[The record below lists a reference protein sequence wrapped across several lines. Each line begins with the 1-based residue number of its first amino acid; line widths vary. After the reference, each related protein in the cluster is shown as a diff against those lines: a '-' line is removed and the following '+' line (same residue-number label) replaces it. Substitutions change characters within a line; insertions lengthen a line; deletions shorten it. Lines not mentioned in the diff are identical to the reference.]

1 MSNILISLAAE
12 FVGKKAFSDADKAT
26 TSLEKNVKKLGKTLG
41 ISLSTAAVV
50 AYGRAS
56 VKAFAADE
64 AAAQRLTTAVNN
76 LGLSFA
82 NVQVSTFI
90 SDLEKSASVADDQ
103 LRPAFQ
109 ALLTTTGSLTQ
120 SQKLL
125 NLAIETSRGTGVELT
140 TVAKDLGMAFVG
152 NTRGLRKYNLGLTQA
167 ELKTATFA
175 DVQARLNAQF
185 TGANAAY
192 LDTTAGKLTA
202 IGLASD
208 RLSESIGG
216 ALVDAFVTISGSN
229 GVGQLVSKI
238 DSLAAKIAKF
248 GDGLELFA
256 YKVKVAFSFEGLL
269 KGQDFIDERLQSYR
283 SMMQLRGVPGVT
295 PGNNAVTGYA
305 RDDAAR
311 KKAEADAAKRAK
323 ELAKLST
330 TQVKSQKA
338 LTAEQKKQATLKKAG
353 SIFDLEQIQLIAA
366 LKGQLSDEDRKR
378 VELQFAL
385 LIGNTKEAQLLTY
398 EIAKAQG
405 LGEKLAKDL
414 ASLPAAS
421 NPFAAWDGYL
431 DGLLAKARQVASLG
445 MGSTGGGAGAGGGS
459 GSGGTGVINI
469 PVSNASTVESPIRGM
484 DTGAIAQMLQG
495 GYRVT
500 DRDGMNQQIIVQID
514 GKAIASAVQN
524 QSLSGNDPLVNRLL
538 GGFK

>member
-1 MSNILISLAAE
+1 MISLAAE
-12 FVGKKAFSDADKAT
+12 FVGKKAFDQAGKST
-26 TSLEKNVKKLGKTLG
+26 TSLEKQVKKLGKTLG
-41 ISLSTAAVV
+41 LSLSTAAIV

-56 VKAFAADE
+56 VKAFSEDE

-82 NVQVSTFI
+82 NLQVSTFI

-140 TVAKDLGMAFVG
+140 TVAKDLGMAYVG

-167 ELKTATFA
+167 ELKTASFA
-175 DVQARLNAQF
+175 DVQARLNEQF
-185 TGANAAY
+185 SGANAAY

-229 GVGQLVSKI
+229 GVEGLVNKI
-238 DSLAAKIAKF
+238 DNLAGKIARF
-248 GDGLELFA
+248 GDNLELFA

-283 SMMQLRGVPGVT
+283 SMMQLRGVSGFT
-295 PGNNAVTGYA
+295 AGNNSVTGFA
-305 RDDAAR
+305 KDDAAR

-323 ELAKLST
+323 ELAKLAAG
-330 TQVKSQKA
+330 QVKAQKA
-338 LTAEQKKQATLKKAG
+338 LTAEQKKQALAKKQSAL
-353 SIFDLEQIQLIAA
+353 FDLDQIQLVAA
-366 LKGQLSDEDRKR
+366 LQGKLSDEERLR
-378 VELQFAL
+378 VKLQLAL
-385 LIGNTKEAQLLTY
+385 LTENTTEADKLSQRLANSIDSTGELAAY
-398 EIAKAQG
+398 LRALPDAK
-405 LGEKLAKDL
+405 
-414 ASLPAAS
+414 
-421 NPFAAWDGYL
+421 NPFLGWDEWL
-431 DGLLAKARQVASLG
+431 KTFTKNLANVTGATIPSTNGGVSPAPITTPLTNAVPSGVFNSLGSVDASTRTADEARRLYGG
-445 MGSTGGGAGAGGGS
+445 MGSS
-459 GSGGTGVINI
+459 QPIVI
-469 PVSNASTVESPIRGM
+469 
-484 DTGAIAQMLQG
+484 
-495 GYRVT
+495 
-500 DRDGMNQQIIVQID
+500 QID
-514 GKAIASAVQN
+514 GKEIASVVQN
-524 QSLSGNDPLVNRLL
+524 QGLQGNNPIINRL
-538 GGFK
+538 GGGW

>member
-1 MSNILISLAAE
+1 MSIITVGIAAE
-12 FVGKKAFSDADKAT
+12 FKGKKAFSDAEKAT
-26 TSLEKNVKKLGKTLG
+26 SALEKSVGKLGKQIAG
-41 ISLSTAAVV
+41 VFAVSKV
-50 AYGRAS
+50 IAYSKAS
-56 VKAFAADE
+56 VKALAEDE
-64 AAAQRLTTAVNN
+64 AATQRLATAVDN

-82 NVQVSTFI
+82 NAQVATFI
-90 SDLEKSASVADDQ
+90 SDLEKSASVADDL

-109 ALLTTTGSLTQ
+109 TLLTTTGSLTE

-140 TVAKDLGMAFVG
+140 TVAKDLGQAFVG

-202 IGLASD
+202 ISLASD

-229 GVGQLVSKI
+229 GVGDLITKI

-283 SMMQLRGVPGVT
+283 SMMQLRGVKGFEA
-295 PGNNAVTGYA
+295 GNNAVTGFA
-305 RDDAAR
+305 KDDAAR

-323 ELAKLST
+323 ELAKLAAG
-330 TQVKSQKA
+330 QVKAQKA
-338 LTAEQKKQATLKKAG
+338 LTAEQKKQALAKKQSAL
-353 SIFDLEQIQLIAA
+353 FDLDQIGLVAA
-366 LKGQLSDEDRKR
+366 LKGNLSKEEQDRVKLQL
-378 VELQFAL
+378 AL
-385 LIGNTKEAQLLTY
+385 LTGNTTEADKLSQKIAMSIDSTGQLAAYLRALPD
-398 EIAKAQG
+398 AKNPFEAWDTWLKTFAQ
-405 LGEKLAKDL
+405 KLADVTGSKIPTDTGIVTPKPLIPTTNVTTVPNAPRAFTSQELGSFLGSGRGTNDL
-414 ASLPAAS
+414 A
-421 NPFAAWDGYL
+421 NN
-431 DGLLAKARQVASLG
+431 
-445 MGSTGGGAGAGGGS
+445 
-459 GSGGTGVINI
+459 VIK
-469 PVSNASTVESPIRGM
+469 VF
-484 DTGAIAQMLQG
+484 
-495 GYRVT
+495 
-500 DRDGMNQQIIVQID
+500 ID
-514 GKAIASAVQN
+514 GKEIASSVQN
-524 QSLSGNDPLVNRLL
+524 QSLSGNNPIINRL
-538 GGFK
+538 GSF

>member
-26 TSLEKNVKKLGKTLG
+26 TSLEKSVKKLGKTLG

-64 AAAQRLTTAVNN
+64 AATQRLTTAVNN

-82 NVQVSTFI
+82 NLQVANFI
-90 SDLEKSASVADDQ
+90 GDLEKSASVADDD

-140 TVAKDLGMAFVG
+140 TVAKDLGMAYVG

-167 ELKTATFA
+167 ELKTASFA
-175 DVQARLNAQF
+175 EVQAKLNAQF
-185 TGANAAY
+185 SGANAAY

-229 GVGQLVSKI
+229 GVEGLVNKI
-238 DSLAAKIAKF
+238 DNLAGKIARF
-248 GDGLELFA
+248 GDNLELFA

-283 SMMQLRGVPGVT
+283 SMMQLRGVKGFEA
-295 PGNNAVTGYA
+295 GNNSVTGFA
-305 RDDAAR
+305 KDDAAR
-311 KKAEADAAKRAK
+311 KKAEADAKKRAA
-323 ELAKLST
+323 ELAKLANA
-330 TQVKSQKA
+330 QVKAQKA
-338 LTAEQKKQATLKKAG
+338 LTAEQKKQALAKKQSAL
-353 SIFDLEQIQLIAA
+353 FDLDQIQLVAA
-366 LKGQLSDEDRKR
+366 LQGKLSKEEQDRVKLQL
-378 VELQFAL
+378 AL
-385 LIGNTKEAQLLTY
+385 LTGNTTEADKLSQK
-398 EIAKAQG
+398 IAMTIDSTG
-405 LGEKLAKDL
+405 KLAE
-414 ASLPAAS
+414 SLRTLPDAK
-421 NPFAAWDGYL
+421 NPFEAWDTWL
-431 DGLLAKARQVASLG
+431 KTFTKNLATVTGSTIPTTGGGVSPAPVTSVPSSNAMPANAFNTLGSVNASTRTADEARRLYGG
-445 MGSTGGGAGAGGGS
+445 MGSS
-459 GSGGTGVINI
+459 QPIVI
-469 PVSNASTVESPIRGM
+469 
-484 DTGAIAQMLQG
+484 
-495 GYRVT
+495 
-500 DRDGMNQQIIVQID
+500 QID
-514 GKAIASAVQN
+514 GREIASVVQN
-524 QSLSGNDPLVNRLL
+524 QGLNGNNPIINRL
-538 GGFK
+538 GSFS

>member
-12 FVGKKAFSDADKAT
+12 FVGKKAFSDAGKAT
-26 TSLEKNVKKLGKTLG
+26 TSLEKQVKKLGKTLG
-41 ISLSTAAVV
+41 VSLSTAAVV

-140 TVAKDLGMAFVG
+140 TVARDLGMAYVG

-167 ELKTATFA
+167 ELKTASFA
-175 DVQARLNAQF
+175 EVQAKLNAQF
-185 TGANAAY
+185 SGANAAY

-229 GVGQLVSKI
+229 GVEGLVNKI
-238 DSLAAKIAKF
+238 DSLAGKIARF
-248 GDGLELFA
+248 GDNLELFA

-269 KGQDFIDERLQSYR
+269 KGQDFIDKRLDAYR
-283 SMMQLRGVPGVT
+283 GMMQLRGVKGFEA
-295 PGNNAVTGYA
+295 GNNAVTGFA
-305 RDDAAR
+305 KDDAAR

-323 ELAKLST
+323 ELAKLAAS
-330 TQVKSQKA
+330 QVKAQKA
-338 LTAEQKKQATLKKAG
+338 LTAEQKKQALAKKQSAL
-353 SIFDLEQIQLIAA
+353 FDLDQIQLVAA
-366 LKGQLSDEDRKR
+366 LQGKLSKEEELRVKLQL
-378 VELQFAL
+378 AL
-385 LIGNTKEAQLLTY
+385 LTENTSEADKLSQRLANSIDST
-398 EIAKAQG
+398 G
-405 LGEKLAKDL
+405 KLAAYL
-414 ASLPAAS
+414 RSLPDAK
-421 NPFAAWDGYL
+421 NPFLGWDEWL
-431 DGLLAKARQVASLG
+431 KNFTKNFASVT
-445 MGSTGGGAGAGGGS
+445 GSAIPTTTGAVTPAPS
-459 GSGGTGVINI
+459 I
-469 PVSNASTVESPIRGM
+469 PSTNASPVENPLRGL
-484 DTGAIAQMLQG
+484 DTGAIANLLQG

-514 GKAIASAVQN
+514 GKAIASSVQN
-524 QSLSGNDPLVNRLL
+524 QGLQGNNPIINRL
-538 GGFK
+538 GGGW

>member
-1 MSNILISLAAE
+1 MISLAAE
-12 FVGKKAFSDADKAT
+12 FVGKKAFSDASKST
-26 TSLEKNVKKLGKTLG
+26 LSLEKQVKKLGKTLG
-41 ISLSTAAVV
+41 LSLSTAAIV

-64 AAAQRLTTAVNN
+64 AATQRLTTAVNN

-140 TVAKDLGMAFVG
+140 TVAKDLGMAYVG

-167 ELKTATFA
+167 ELKTASFA
-175 DVQARLNAQF
+175 DVQARLNEQF

-202 IGLASD
+202 ISLASD

-229 GVGQLVSKI
+229 GVGDLITKI

-283 SMMQLRGVPGVT
+283 SMMQLRGVKGFEA
-295 PGNNAVTGYA
+295 GNNAVTGFA
-305 RDDAAR
+305 KDDAAR
-311 KKAEADAAKRAK
+311 KKAEADATKRAK
-323 ELAKLST
+323 ELAKLAAG
-330 TQVKSQKA
+330 QVKAQKA
-338 LTAEQKKQATLKKAG
+338 LTAEQKKQALAKKQSAL
-353 SIFDLEQIQLIAA
+353 FDLEQIGLVAA
-366 LKGQLSDEDRKR
+366 LKGNLSKEEELRVKLQL
-378 VELQFAL
+378 AL
-385 LIGNTKEAQLLTY
+385 LTDNTTEADRLSQ
-398 EIAKAQG
+398 
-405 LGEKLAKDL
+405 KLAMSIDSTGQLAAYLRALPDAKNPFLGWDTWLKTFAQKLADVTGSKIPTDTGIVTPKPLIPVTNVSPVPNAPRAFTSQELGSFLGSGRGTNDL
-414 ASLPAAS
+414 A
-421 NPFAAWDGYL
+421 NN
-431 DGLLAKARQVASLG
+431 
-445 MGSTGGGAGAGGGS
+445 
-459 GSGGTGVINI
+459 VIK
-469 PVSNASTVESPIRGM
+469 VF
-484 DTGAIAQMLQG
+484 
-495 GYRVT
+495 
-500 DRDGMNQQIIVQID
+500 ID
-514 GKAIASAVQN
+514 GKEIASSVQN
-524 QSLSGNDPLVNRLL
+524 QSLNGNNPIINRL
-538 GGFK
+538 GSF

>member
-12 FVGKKAFSDADKAT
+12 FVGKKAFSDASKST
-26 TSLEKNVKKLGKTLG
+26 VSLEKQVKKLGKTLG
-41 ISLSTAAVV
+41 LSLSTAAVV

-82 NVQVSTFI
+82 NVQVATFI
-90 SDLEKSASVADDQ
+90 TDLEKSASVADDQ

-140 TVAKDLGMAFVG
+140 TVARDLGMAFVG

-269 KGQDFIDERLQSYR
+269 KGQDFIDERLQSYK

-295 PGNNAVTGYA
+295 PGNNAVTGFA
-305 RDDAAR
+305 KDDAAR
-311 KKAEADAAKRAK
+311 KKAEADAKKRAK
-323 ELAKLST
+323 ELAKLT
-330 TQVKSQKA
+330 AGQVKAQKE
-338 LTAEQKKQATLKKAG
+338 LTAQQIKQAQAKKQSAL
-353 SIFDLEQIQLIAA
+353 FDLEQIGLVAA
-366 LKGQLSDEDRKR
+366 LKGNLSKEEQDRVKLQL
-378 VELQFAL
+378 AL
-385 LIGNTKEAQLLTY
+385 LTGNTTEADKLSQK
-398 EIAKAQG
+398 IAMTIDSTGALAAYLRALPDAKNPF
-405 LGEKLAKDL
+405 LGWDTWLKDFTKNLANVTGSSIPTTGG
-414 ASLPAAS
+414 AITPAAS
-421 NPFAAWDGYL
+421 IPTTNVSPVMGAPRAFT
-431 DGLLAKARQVASLG
+431 SEELG
-445 MGSTGGGAGAGGGS
+445 NFLGS
-459 GSGGTGVINI
+459 GRGTNDLAN
-469 PVSNASTVESPIRGM
+469 SRPI
-484 DTGAIAQMLQG
+484 
-495 GYRVT
+495 V
-500 DRDGMNQQIIVQID
+500 VQID
-514 GKAIASAVQN
+514 GQAIATAVQN
-524 QSLSGNDPLVNRLL
+524 QGLNGNNPIVDRLL
-538 GGFK
+538 GNFK